1 MYRAVAK
8 ADGVAPRF
16 TLPAEITGAGTWPS
30 TDAVAEEALALFVT
44 CLARTAGDLALV
56 FKSRG
61 GVFLT
66 GGIAQKIVPALQAR
80 RTSAPRS
87 RTRRRTAR

>member
-1 MYRAVAK
+1 M
-8 ADGVAPRF
+8 
-16 TLPAEITGAGTWPS
+16 PAEITAAALAD

-44 CLARTAGDLALV
+44 CLGRTAGDLALV

-66 GGIAQKIVPALQAR
+66 GGIAQKIVPALKR
-80 RTSAPRS
+80 RRFPRRRS